1 LNTSFIDPSP
11 FSLAADGIRIRVQA
25 HPGARRDAIEGLRP
39 QADGG
44 VALRVAVRA
53 AAEDGKANAAIV
65 ALLAGEWRVPQ
76 RSLRL
81 VSGSSD
87 RRKSFHLAG
96 EPKALLARLESWLR
110 QQTER
115 S

>member
-1 LNTSFIDPSP
+1 LNTSSFDPSP
-11 FSLAADGIRIRVQA
+11 FSLAADGLRIRVVA
-25 HPGARRDAIEGLRP
+25 HPGARRDAIEGLRA

-53 AAEDGKANAAIV
+53 AAEGGKANAAII
-65 ALLAGEWRVPQ
+65 ALLAREWGVAQ
-76 RSLRL
+76 RAIGL
-81 VSGSSD
+81 VSGAGD

-96 EPKALLARLESWLR
+96 EPRALLAHLQSWLR
-110 QQTER
+110 QQTEE

>member
-1 LNTSFIDPSP
+1 LNTSFIESSP
-11 FSLAADGIRIRVQA
+11 FSIAADGIRVRVQA
-25 HPGARRDAIEGLRP
+25 RPGARRDAIEGLRP

-44 VALRVAVRA
+44 MALRVAVRA
-53 AAEDGKANAAIV
+53 APEDGKANVAII
-65 ALLAGEWRVPQ
+65 ALLAREWRVPQ

-87 RRKSFHLAG
+87 RRKNFLLAG
-96 EPKALLARLESWLR
+96 EPEPLLAHLESWLR
-110 QQTER
+110 QQMER